1 MPRHH
6 RWLRSPTSWALGAGL
21 LLAFK
26 NLPHLGHHLV
36 GKDDARGAY
45 GQPTNTQGLGGPGI
59 ASVAEAVRSGRCVER
74 APGIGPVAHPV
85 GNELRIFLEVI
96 PKERSEAV
104 ETFPRHRNR
113 EDPRAREE
121 LAELPCGLNALRDR
135 KALMAGNFADRNSK
149 IYRLERPF
157 FALMQ
162 RLDVAGLP
170 PHRGLSQ

>member
-1 MPRHH
+1 MFGRTAVTS
-6 RWLRSPTSWALGAGL
+6 LDGSASTSPL
-21 LLAFK
+21 LLAIANDGGMDASTEADHAADTTDVAHAFWRR
-26 NLPHLGHHLV
+26 GQRS
-36 GKDDARGAY
+36 DD
-45 GQPTNTQGLGGPGI
+45 
-59 ASVAEAVRSGRCVER
+59 S
-74 APGIGPVAHPV
+74 GIGPVAHPV